1 MQYEPALVMAIA
13 LPVAFSW
20 RTFWEV
26 YSIEVEI
33 FETGEGEAEEGAGG
47 DEEEREVVAFAEAQW
62 VVDFARESD
71 KGIWRLWGWSEGCHL
86 VDWRWCCR
94 RLEGRRC
101 VSNKRRLNT
110 AVIYQ
115 ERASQPHCLARN
127 IKFHRYRNVSFRSQS
142 AVFRPYCDGRR

>member
-101 VSNKRRLNT
+101 GMHQTVTMGNTRRKISMLRST
-110 AVIYQ
+110 SDAPDY
-115 ERASQPHCLARN
+115 CL
-127 IKFHRYRNVSFRSQS
+127 INV
-142 AVFRPYCDGRR
+142 G

>member
-71 KGIWRLWGWSEGCHL
+71 KGIWRLWGGVEMVL
-86 VDWRWCCR
+86 
-94 RLEGRRC
+94 
-101 VSNKRRLNT
+101 
-110 AVIYQ
+110 
-115 ERASQPHCLARN
+115 
-127 IKFHRYRNVSFRSQS
+127 
-142 AVFRPYCDGRR
+142 